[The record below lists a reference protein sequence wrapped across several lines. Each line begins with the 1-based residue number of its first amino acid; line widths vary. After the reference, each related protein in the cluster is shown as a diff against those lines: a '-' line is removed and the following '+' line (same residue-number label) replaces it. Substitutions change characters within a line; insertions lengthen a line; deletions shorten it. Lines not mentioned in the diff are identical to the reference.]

1 MKGGYTMSLIHR
13 IKELADD
20 KKLTFAEIERK
31 VGLSNGQIRR
41 WNSSSPKIDNIQ
53 KVADFFDVSTDYLL
67 GRTPQK
73 NIEPCNEENLSSQIM
88 FRMDTNGLTDKE
100 VNELE
105 QEVQRFL
112 LFRKSEIERE
122 HLRKKNSKA

>member
-1 MKGGYTMSLIHR
+1 MNLINR
-13 IKELADD
+13 IKELADE

-67 GRTPQK
+67 GRTAK
-73 NIEPCNEENLSSQIM
+73 KYIEPHNDEENLSSQIM
-88 FRMDTNGLTDKE
+88 FRMDTEGLTDTE

-122 HLRKKNSKA
+122 HLRKKE

>member
-1 MKGGYTMSLIHR
+1 MSLIHR

-20 KKLTFAEIERK
+20 KKLTFAEIERN

-41 WNSSSPKIDNIQ
+41 WGSSSPKIDNIQ

-67 GRTPQK
+67 GRTLQK
-73 NIEPCNEENLSSQIM
+73 NVESHNEEDLSSQIM
-88 FRMDTNGLTDKE
+88 FRMDTDGLTDDE
-100 VNELE
+100 IIDLE
-105 QEVQRFL
+105 KEVQRFL